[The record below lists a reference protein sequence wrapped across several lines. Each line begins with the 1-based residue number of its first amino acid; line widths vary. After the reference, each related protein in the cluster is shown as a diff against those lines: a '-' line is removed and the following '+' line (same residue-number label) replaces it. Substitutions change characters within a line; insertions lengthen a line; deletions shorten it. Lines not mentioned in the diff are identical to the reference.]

1 MVAEWFEIQRKQFNL
16 KIQLMSFDNY
26 RYSLMRRAFE
36 EIGFTSGKDG
46 NIKIIRPNDIGKVVP
61 VINSYFIN
69 HNIVVGD
76 VPIFRWMIN
85 NTMKFNSGNN
95 ILYGKQEPIYRK
107 TDTFFAFANAMCWL
121 EKIEN
126 NKENH
131 EFKFHEPIIF

>member
-1 MVAEWFEIQRKQFNL
+1 
-16 KIQLMSFDNY
+16 
-26 RYSLMRRAFE
+26 
-36 EIGFTSGKDG
+36 
-46 NIKIIRPNDIGKVVP
+46 
-61 VINSYFIN
+61 
-69 HNIVVGD
+69 
-76 VPIFRWMIN
+76 
-85 NTMKFNSGNN
+85 MKFNSGNN